1 MRRSAITAMLL
12 GAAAALAACTSTQ
25 DVLEPSA
32 LVSTDTPAPPP
43 TPTQTELPIGQ
54 PAEQPP
60 SATSSQPPA
69 TVAAINTNA
78 RVQFAPVVGAS
89 GEASAPLAARLSTRA
104 SARGITLVGA
114 GESSPTHVMKGY
126 FSAFSDD
133 GQTTVIYVW
142 DVLDPAGTRVHRI
155 QGQASAPSR
164 GGEGWPSVD
173 TSTME
178 TIADRTVDDLATW
191 LAGRPG

>member
-1 MRRSAITAMLL
+1 MRRSALTAMLL

-32 LVSTDTPAPPP
+32 LVSTDTPTPPP
-43 TPTQTELPIGQ
+43 QTQTQLPIEQ
-54 PAEQPP
+54 PAAQPP
-60 SATSSQPPA
+60 AATASQPPA

-89 GEASAPLAARLSTRA
+89 GEASTPLAARLSTRA

-114 GESSPTHVMKGY
+114 GESSATHVMKGY

-142 DVLDPAGTRVHRI
+142 DVMDPAGTRVHRI

-173 TSTME
+173 PSTME

>member
-1 MRRSAITAMLL
+1 MRRSALSAMLL
-12 GAAAALAACTSTQ
+12 GAAAALASCTSTQ

-32 LVSTDTPAPPP
+32 LVSTDTPTPPP
-43 TPTQTELPIGQ
+43 QTQTQLPIEQ
-54 PAEQPP
+54 PAAQPP
-60 SATSSQPPA
+60 AATASQPPA

-89 GEASAPLAARLSTRA
+89 GEASTPLAARLSTRA

-114 GESSPTHVMKGY
+114 GESSATHVMKGY

-142 DVLDPAGTRVHRI
+142 DVMDPAGTRVHRI

-173 TSTME
+173 PSTME

>member
-1 MRRSAITAMLL
+1 MRRSALTAMLL

-32 LVSTDTPAPPP
+32 LVSTDTPTPPP
-43 TPTQTELPIGQ
+43 QTQTQLPIEQ
-54 PAEQPP
+54 PAAQPP
-60 SATSSQPPA
+60 AATASQPPA
-69 TVAAINTNA
+69 TVAAINTDA

-89 GEASAPLAARLSTRA
+89 GEASTPLAARLSTRA

-114 GESSPTHVMKGY
+114 GESSATHVMKGY

-142 DVLDPAGTRVHRI
+142 DVMDSAGTRVHRI

-173 TSTME
+173 PSTME

>member
-1 MRRSAITAMLL
+1 MRRSALTAMLL

-32 LVSTDTPAPPP
+32 LVSTDTPTPPP
-43 TPTQTELPIGQ
+43 QTQTQLPIEQ
-54 PAEQPP
+54 PAAQPP
-60 SATSSQPPA
+60 AATASQPPA
-69 TVAAINTNA
+69 TVAAINTDA

-89 GEASAPLAARLSTRA
+89 GEASTPLAARLSTRA

-114 GESSPTHVMKGY
+114 GESSATHVMKGY

-142 DVLDPAGTRVHRI
+142 DVMDPAGTRVHRI

-173 TSTME
+173 PSTME

>member
-1 MRRSAITAMLL
+1 MRRSALTAMLL

-32 LVSTDTPAPPP
+32 LVSTDTPTPPP
-43 TPTQTELPIGQ
+43 QTQTQLPIEQ
-54 PAEQPP
+54 PAAQPP
-60 SATSSQPPA
+60 AATASQPPA

-89 GEASAPLAARLSTRA
+89 GEASTPLAARLSTRA

-114 GESSPTHVMKGY
+114 GESSATHVMKGY

-142 DVLDPAGTRVHRI
+142 DVMDPAGTRVHRI

-173 TSTME
+173 PSTME
-178 TIADRTVDDLATW
+178 TIADRTVDDLASW

>member
-1 MRRSAITAMLL
+1 MRRSALTAMLL
-12 GAAAALAACTSTQ
+12 GAAAALASCTSTQ

-32 LVSTDTPAPPP
+32 LVSTDTPTPPP
-43 TPTQTELPIGQ
+43 QTQTQLPIEQ
-54 PAEQPP
+54 PAAQPP
-60 SATSSQPPA
+60 AATASQPPA
-69 TVAAINTNA
+69 TLAAINTNA

-89 GEASAPLAARLSTRA
+89 GEASTPLAARLSTRA

-114 GESSPTHVMKGY
+114 GESSATHVMKGY

-142 DVLDPAGTRVHRI
+142 DVMDPAGTRVHRI

-173 TSTME
+173 PSTME